1 MPGPTPTSSPARY
14 PLGRVASWQLIA
26 SLGIAAVGG
35 LWSGLHGALSGLLG
49 GIVNISAIAVY
60 AVLVR
65 LGNVSSPGAAVR
77 TMIRAEAAKIMVIVL
92 QLWLVLTTYKDV
104 VHAVFFSAF
113 VVTVLVSTAAILI
126 RD

>member
-1 MPGPTPTSSPARY
+1 MPGPTPTSSPAGY